1 MTLLQATEPIFQFVC
16 RLNRLSRRSAGGAPA
31 AKGDTGF
38 FTKAAGA
45 SSAAPVSATLDYAVV
60 RSEVKALLAELNQKA
75 GNDGRLMTQVRK
87 VELPLIFFI
96 DSMIAESKLS
106 FAGQWNKNRLA
117 FERNELAG
125 DEKFFDLLDE
135 TMKDSS
141 DEASERLA
149 VFYICLGLGFTGI
162 YFQQPE
168 LLRKTMLTIAPRI
181 IQFVERD
188 SSSRI
193 CADAYEKVD
202 LRNLVEPPSTKF
214 IYVGIVFAC
223 FTLALLIAYFWLYQ
237 HNTDMLL
244 KSFEAIKRQDLAH

>member
-1 MTLLQATEPIFQFVC
+1 
-16 RLNRLSRRSAGGAPA
+16 
-31 AKGDTGF
+31 
-38 FTKAAGA
+38 
-45 SSAAPVSATLDYAVV
+45 VV
-60 RSEVKALLAELNQKA
+60 REELKAILEEMMQKA
-75 GNDGRLMTQVRK
+75 MSDMRLAAQVK
-87 VELPLIFFI
+87 KMALPLVFFV
-96 DSMIAESKLS
+96 DSMIAESKLP
-106 FAGQWNKNRLA
+106 FAGQWHSNRLA
-117 FERNELAG
+117 FARNELAG

-188 SSSRI
+188 PSSRI

-237 HNTDMLL
+237 HNTDLLL
-244 KSFEAIKRQDLAH
+244 KSFEAIKRQDLAR